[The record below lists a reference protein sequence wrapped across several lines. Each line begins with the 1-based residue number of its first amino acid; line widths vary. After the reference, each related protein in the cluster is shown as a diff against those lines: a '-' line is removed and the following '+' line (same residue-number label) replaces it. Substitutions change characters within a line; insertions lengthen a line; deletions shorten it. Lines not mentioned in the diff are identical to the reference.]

1 MRVVDPDAALMKRVR
16 AGDKAAFRELVERH
30 QRAVVSMI
38 FRSINDSYESEDL
51 AQRVFLQV
59 WRSAPRWKP
68 KAKFTTWLY
77 TIVHN
82 TILNEHRRR
91 SRRSAESLDKLQQP
105 EDSDEMGRQMEDE
118 TVADPHTQAS
128 LRELQD
134 RIHEAILSLPDTQ
147 RTAVLLCRY
156 EGYSYD
162 EIAKVLKCSVSATK
176 SLLHRA
182 RQTLKEEL
190 RGYY

>member
-1 MRVVDPDAALMKRVR
+1 
-16 AGDKAAFRELVERH
+16 
-30 QRAVVSMI
+30 MI